1 MKEYR
6 LVGPNHGKSVRLGSF
21 DFVDGKILVED
32 SEVTAVGPIVE
43 RFYSAVPAEQA
54 EKAQAEYEK
63 SIAPPPAVNPTP
75 VAVVEEQNQRHAE
88 RTGQVNRP
96 SN

>member
-63 SIAPPPAVNPTP
+63 SIAPPAPLNPTP
-75 VAVVEEQNQRHAE
+75 VVVVEDKTKGTAKETAK
-88 RTGQVNRP
+88 
-96 SN
+96 